1 MDSLPA
7 QSEQPEIEPP
17 WRAREMLLN
26 VGAAAASQTKRR
38 QEALDFAVAAV
49 ESTRARGATPAE
61 VAHAQTIVCDALS
74 ALGRVDEAEELIEA
88 SKGTLEEAH
97 DAYALSRM
105 LARFADIRHE
115 QGDLTAAI
123 KISGDALRYAY
134 EAGDISDIARAH
146 LWLGVYLAGK
156 KYGRRHAMA
165 HLLAAGLIRAITNLD
180 DVDNV
185 LPMGRALLAN
195 APAAVV
201 IPRNL
206 TELASRAGEF
216 SGLRT

>member
-1 MDSLPA
+1 
-7 QSEQPEIEPP
+7 
-17 WRAREMLLN
+17 
-26 VGAAAASQTKRR
+26 
-38 QEALDFAVAAV
+38 
-49 ESTRARGATPAE
+49 
-61 VAHAQTIVCDALS
+61 LS